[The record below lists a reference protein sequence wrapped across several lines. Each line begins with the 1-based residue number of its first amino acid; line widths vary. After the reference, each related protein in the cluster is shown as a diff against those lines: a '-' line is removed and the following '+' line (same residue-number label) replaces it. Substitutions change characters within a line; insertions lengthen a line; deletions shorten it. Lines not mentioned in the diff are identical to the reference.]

1 MPWRCQGSPVC
12 DHGGRPDRRKTMKL
26 GMVIT
31 RTGPET
37 VFNVLRLALYS
48 VEQGDEVRIS

>member
-1 MPWRCQGSPVC
+1 
-12 DHGGRPDRRKTMKL
+12 MKL